1 VQAPASPAASSSE
14 FLHKGPSRMKQFT
27 ERYWKSKF
35 ARFVKSYGVDSL
47 AVQLDI
53 RPSAIYHWIRGA
65 TTPRPVHAAMIQ
77 RLAREGGSRLTM
89 EQIYEHSLSL
99 RAGEIEPAAEA
110 LPSRVAGAAPTHLTS
125 GS

>member
-1 VQAPASPAASSSE
+1 MRSRRPAGSPCSE
-14 FLHKGPSRMKQFT
+14 FLHKGPRRMKQNT

-47 AVQLDI
+47 AMQLDI

-65 TTPRPVHAAMIQ
+65 TTPRPVHAAIIQ

-99 RAGEIEPAAEA
+99 RAGELLSAPETPPGLAVGPHLA
-110 LPSRVAGAAPTHLTS
+110 L
-125 GS
+125 